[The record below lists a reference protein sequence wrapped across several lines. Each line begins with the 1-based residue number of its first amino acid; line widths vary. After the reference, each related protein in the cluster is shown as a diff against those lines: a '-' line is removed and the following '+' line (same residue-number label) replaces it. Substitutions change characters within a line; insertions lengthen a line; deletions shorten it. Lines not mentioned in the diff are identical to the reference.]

1 VVIDTLSSMMFGAD
15 ENKTP
20 EMSTFFANCSQVARE
35 FGCFVLVVHHTGKD
49 KGAGARGAHSLVC
62 DADFVAEV
70 KRKDD
75 VSTLTISKLK
85 DEQSDL
91 TMDFGLTRV
100 EWRRGQEL
108 RSSCIV
114 RITKSLRAKKAPMSK
129 LEPTGHKGHLLTI
142 IRNALADWS
151 TPAPEHLGIGSARVI
166 SMDQLRE
173 AARAAG
179 FVGHDA
185 PEKSTFRTQLGRSLS
200 ALAGDKLVWVQDGWI
215 WLLR

>member
-1 VVIDTLSSMMFGAD
+1 MMFGAD

-100 EWRRGQEL
+100 E
-108 RSSCIV
+108 
-114 RITKSLRAKKAPMSK
+114 
-129 LEPTGHKGHLLTI
+129 
-142 IRNALADWS
+142 
-151 TPAPEHLGIGSARVI
+151 
-166 SMDQLRE
+166 
-173 AARAAG
+173 
-179 FVGHDA
+179 
-185 PEKSTFRTQLGRSLS
+185 
-200 ALAGDKLVWVQDGWI
+200 
-215 WLLR
+215 